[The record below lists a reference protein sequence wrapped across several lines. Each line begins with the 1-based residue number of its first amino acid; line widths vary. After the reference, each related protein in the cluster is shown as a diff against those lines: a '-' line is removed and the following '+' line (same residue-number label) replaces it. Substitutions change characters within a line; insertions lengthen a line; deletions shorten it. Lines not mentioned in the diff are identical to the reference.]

1 MLRWRLEREMKEQG
15 RSRKKM
21 SAEAPPCGRANKP
34 AEAPPLRSVSA
45 APALPGTDKTHQSE
59 GSTPGSP
66 LGSKPMSFVSLV
78 TAKSIDF
85 LDETAWE
92 ATAKRRKARM
102 RKSLSPTS
110 VSANSQAHKHR
121 TLGIKMEAHGTGWSI
136 TDSGVHSDKIHEGD
150 LFLQLTSS
158 LLPPPCSR
166 QVRKLLQTLL
176 RICACTEWP
185 DLTANV

>member
-1 MLRWRLEREMKEQG
+1 MCSLTSKRLLGRLKDAEMAARTRDEG
-15 RSRKKM
+15 ARAVAEEDVRRSTV
-21 SAEAPPCGRANKP
+21 RARQQTCRGP
-34 AEAPPLRSVSA
+34 
-45 APALPGTDKTHQSE
+45 PGTDKTHQSE
-59 GSTPGSP
+59 RGSTPGSP

-166 QVRKLLQTLL
+166 QVMSFLFHM
-176 RICACTEWP
+176 CECTRECSGY
-185 DLTANV
+185 

>member
-21 SAEAPPCGRANKP
+21 SAEAPCGRANKP
-34 AEAPPLRSVSA
+34 AEAPPPRSVSA

-59 GSTPGSP
+59 GGGSTPGSIWQ
-66 LGSKPMSFVSLV
+66 SVSLV

-166 QVRKLLQTLL
+166 QVMSFLFHM
-176 RICACTEWP
+176 CECTRECSGY
-185 DLTANV
+185 

>member
-21 SAEAPPCGRANKP
+21 SAEALCGRANKP

-59 GSTPGSP
+59 RGSTPGSP

-166 QVRKLLQTLL
+166 QVMSFLFHM
-176 RICACTEWP
+176 CECTRECSGY
-185 DLTANV
+185 